1 MSSSNSF
8 SSTYSNATKSTP
20 VEIEDELRERE
31 NINLESDDEDSHHD
45 ECHHLYA
52 YSDEPIADE
61 NWLRDNHQ
69 RQLEDEQRTTDLQ
82 LCLDGSNPVT
92 SW

>member
-8 SSTYSNATKSTP
+8 SSMYSNATKSTP
-20 VEIEDELRERE
+20 VEIKDELRECE
-31 NINLESDDEDSHHD
+31 NINLESDNEDSHDD
-45 ECHHLYA
+45 ECHNLYA

-61 NWLRDNHQ
+61 NCLPDCHQ
-69 RQLEDEQRTTDLQ
+69 RQLEDEQRINDLQ
-82 LCLDGSNPVT
+82 LRLDGINPVT